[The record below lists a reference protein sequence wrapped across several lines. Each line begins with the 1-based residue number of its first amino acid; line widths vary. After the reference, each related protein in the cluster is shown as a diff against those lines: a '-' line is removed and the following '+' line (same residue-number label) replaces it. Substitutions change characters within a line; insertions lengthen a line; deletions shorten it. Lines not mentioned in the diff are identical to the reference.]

1 MFSMFYNGEMPANP
15 SYQEILKLDRMLT
28 DANIPHTLSRS
39 FDGWTVC
46 YPTERRSDDCI
57 MDAIEHSGSYG
68 KEIDKLE
75 IMGLL
80 TPEEEERDSV
90 LGYLTAEDV
99 FERIR
104 KHYNR
109 EWDEYVNGL
118 AKKTSEEDAEE
129 DDISES
135 SDNRIMTP
143 EEFAKKMKKISDNL
157 KYQNDAYYDEE
168 DAHMQMD
175 DLMSDLLRQLG
186 YGEGIDIF
194 DNTSKWHA

>member
-1 MFSMFYNGEMPANP
+1 MFAIDYSTT
-15 SYQEILKLDRMLT
+15 SDYQEILKLDRMLT
-28 DANIPHTLSRS
+28 DASIPHTIDRL
-39 FDGWTVC
+39 FDGWQVC
-46 YPTERRSDDCI
+46 YPTREEQELV
-57 MDAIEHSGSYG
+57 MDAIEHYGSYG
-68 KEIDKLE
+68 KDDDKLE

-80 TPEEEERDSV
+80 TPDEEEHDSV

-104 KHYNR
+104 KHHNG
-109 EWDEYVNGL
+109 EWDKYVNDL
-118 AKKTSEEDAEE
+118 VKKTSEED
-129 DDISES
+129 DTSES

-157 KYQNDAYYDEE
+157 KYQNDAYYNEE

-194 DNTSKWHA
+194 ENTNKWYS

>member
-1 MFSMFYNGEMPANP
+1 MFTMERCPANP

-28 DANIPHTLSRS
+28 DANIPHTLSRR
-39 FDGWTVC
+39 FDGWQVC
-46 YPTERRSDDCI
+46 YPTERRSYDCI
-57 MDAIEHSGSYG
+57 MDAVEHFGSYG
-68 KEIDKLE
+68 EEIDKLE

-80 TPEEEERDSV
+80 TPEEEESNSV

-99 FERIR
+99 FERIC
-104 KHYNR
+104 KHYNG

-194 DNTSKWHA
+194 DNTSKWYA

>member
-1 MFSMFYNGEMPANP
+1 MFGINYSTDSN
-15 SYQEILKLDRMLT
+15 YQEILKLDRMLT
-28 DANIPHTLSRS
+28 DASIPHTLDQL
-39 FDGWTVC
+39 FDGWQVC
-46 YPTERRSDDCI
+46 YPTREQPELV
-57 MDAIEHSGSYG
+57 MDAIEHYGSYG
-68 KEIDKLE
+68 KDEDKLE

-80 TPEEEERDSV
+80 TPDEEEHDSV

-104 KHYNR
+104 KHHNG
-109 EWDEYVNGL
+109 EWDEYVNSL

-129 DDISES
+129 DDISEP
-135 SDNRIMTP
+135 SDNRIMAP

-194 DNTSKWHA
+194 ENTNKWYS

>member
-1 MFSMFYNGEMPANP
+1 MFGINYSTDSNYR
-15 SYQEILKLDRMLT
+15 EILKLDRMLT
-28 DANIPHTLSRS
+28 DASIPHTLDRL
-39 FDGWTVC
+39 FDGWQVF
-46 YPTERRSDDCI
+46 YPTREEPELV
-57 MDAIEHSGSYG
+57 MDAIEHYGSYG
-68 KEIDKLE
+68 KDEDKLE

-80 TPEEEERDSV
+80 TPDEEEHDSV

-104 KHYNR
+104 KHHNG
-109 EWDEYVNGL
+109 EWDKYVNDL
-118 AKKTSEEDAEE
+118 VKKTSEEDAEE

-168 DAHMQMD
+168 DTHMQMD

-194 DNTSKWHA
+194 ENTNKWYS

>member
-1 MFSMFYNGEMPANP
+1 MFGINYSTDSN
-15 SYQEILKLDRMLT
+15 YQEILKLDRMLT
-28 DANIPHTLSRS
+28 DASIPHTLDRL
-39 FDGWTVC
+39 FDGWQVC
-46 YPTERRSDDCI
+46 YPTREQPEPV
-57 MDAIEHSGSYG
+57 MDAIEHYGSYG
-68 KEIDKLE
+68 KDEDKLE

-80 TPEEEERDSV
+80 TPDEEEHDSV

-104 KHYNR
+104 KHHNG
-109 EWDEYVNGL
+109 EWDEYVNSL
-118 AKKTSEEDAEE
+118 AKKTSEE

-143 EEFAKKMKKISDNL
+143 DEFAKKMKKISDNL

-194 DNTSKWHA
+194 DNTSKWYA

>member
-1 MFSMFYNGEMPANP
+1 MFGIDYSTNSN
-15 SYQEILKLDRMLT
+15 YQEILKLDRMLT
-28 DANIPHTLSRS
+28 DASIPHTLDRL
-39 FDGWTVC
+39 FDGWQVC
-46 YPTERRSDDCI
+46 YPTREQPELV
-57 MDAIEHSGSYG
+57 MDAIEHYGSYG
-68 KEIDKLE
+68 KDEDKLE

-80 TPEEEERDSV
+80 TPDEEEHDSV

-104 KHYNR
+104 KHHNG
-109 EWDEYVNGL
+109 EWDKYVNDL

-135 SDNRIMTP
+135 SDNRVMTP

-194 DNTSKWHA
+194 ENTNKWYS

>member
-1 MFSMFYNGEMPANP
+1 MFGINYSTDSN
-15 SYQEILKLDRMLT
+15 YQEILKLDRMLT
-28 DANIPHTLSRS
+28 DASIPHTLDRL
-39 FDGWTVC
+39 FDGWQVC
-46 YPTERRSDDCI
+46 YPTREQPELV
-57 MDAIEHSGSYG
+57 MDAIEHYGSYG
-68 KEIDKLE
+68 KDEDKLE

-80 TPEEEERDSV
+80 TPDEEEHDSV

-104 KHYNR
+104 KHHNG
-109 EWDEYVNGL
+109 EWDEYVNSL

-168 DAHMQMD
+168 DAHTQMD

>member
-1 MFSMFYNGEMPANP
+1 MFGIDYSTNSN
-15 SYQEILKLDRMLT
+15 YQEILKLDRMLT
-28 DANIPHTLSRS
+28 DASIPHTLDRL
-39 FDGWTVC
+39 FDGWQVC
-46 YPTERRSDDCI
+46 YPTREEPELV
-57 MDAIEHSGSYG
+57 MDAIEHYGSYG
-68 KEIDKLE
+68 KDEDKLE

-80 TPEEEERDSV
+80 TPDEEEHDSV

-104 KHYNR
+104 KHHNG
-109 EWDEYVNGL
+109 EWDKYVNDL
-118 AKKTSEEDAEE
+118 VKKTSEEDAEE

-168 DAHMQMD
+168 DTHMQMD

-194 DNTSKWHA
+194 ENTNKWYS

>member
-1 MFSMFYNGEMPANP
+1 MFGINYSTDSN
-15 SYQEILKLDRMLT
+15 YQEILKLDRMLT
-28 DANIPHTLSRS
+28 DASIPHTLDRL
-39 FDGWTVC
+39 FDGGQVC
-46 YPTERRSDDCI
+46 YPTREQPELV
-57 MDAIEHSGSYG
+57 MDAIEHYGSYG
-68 KEIDKLE
+68 KDEDKLE

-80 TPEEEERDSV
+80 TPDEEEHDSV

-104 KHYNR
+104 KHHNG
-109 EWDEYVNGL
+109 EWDEYVNSL

-129 DDISES
+129 DDISEP
-135 SDNRIMTP
+135 SDNRIMAP

>member
-1 MFSMFYNGEMPANP
+1 MFGINYSTDSN
-15 SYQEILKLDRMLT
+15 YQEILKLDRMLT
-28 DANIPHTLSRS
+28 DASIPHTLDRL
-39 FDGWTVC
+39 FDGWQVC
-46 YPTERRSDDCI
+46 YPTREQPELV
-57 MDAIEHSGSYG
+57 MDAIEHYGSYG
-68 KEIDKLE
+68 KDEDKLE

-80 TPEEEERDSV
+80 TPDEEEHDSV
-90 LGYLTAEDV
+90 LGYLTAENV

-104 KHYNR
+104 KHHNG
-109 EWDEYVNGL
+109 EWDEYVNDL
-118 AKKTSEEDAEE
+118 VKKTSEEDAEE

-135 SDNRIMTP
+135 SDNCIMTP

-157 KYQNDAYYDEE
+157 KYQEE

-194 DNTSKWHA
+194 DNTSKWYA

>member
-1 MFSMFYNGEMPANP
+1 MFGIGYSTNSN
-15 SYQEILKLDRMLT
+15 YQEILKLDRMLT
-28 DANIPHTLSRS
+28 DASIPHTLDRL
-39 FDGWTVC
+39 FDGWQVC
-46 YPTERRSDDCI
+46 YPTREESELV
-57 MDAIEHSGSYG
+57 MDAIEHYGSYG
-68 KEIDKLE
+68 KDEDKLE

-80 TPEEEERDSV
+80 TPDEEEYDSV

-104 KHYNR
+104 KHHNG
-109 EWDEYVNGL
+109 EWDKYVNDL
-118 AKKTSEEDAEE
+118 VKKTSEEDAEE

-194 DNTSKWHA
+194 ENTNKWYS

>member
-1 MFSMFYNGEMPANP
+1 MFGINYSTDSN
-15 SYQEILKLDRMLT
+15 YQEILKLDRMLT
-28 DANIPHTLSRS
+28 DASIPHTLDRL
-39 FDGWTVC
+39 FDGWQVC
-46 YPTERRSDDCI
+46 YPTREEPELV
-57 MDAIEHSGSYG
+57 MDAIEHYGSYG
-68 KEIDKLE
+68 KDEDKLE

-80 TPEEEERDSV
+80 TPDEEEHDSV

-104 KHYNR
+104 KHHNG
-109 EWDEYVNGL
+109 EWDKYVNDL
-118 AKKTSEEDAEE
+118 VKKTSEE

-157 KYQNDAYYDEE
+157 KCQNDAYYDEE
-168 DAHMQMD
+168 DAHSKMD
-175 DLMSDLLRQLG
+175 GIMADLLRQLG

-194 DNTSKWHA
+194 ENTNKWYS

>member
-1 MFSMFYNGEMPANP
+1 MFGINYSTDSN
-15 SYQEILKLDRMLT
+15 YQEILKLDGMLT
-28 DANIPHTLSRS
+28 DASIPHTLDRL
-39 FDGWTVC
+39 FDGWQVC
-46 YPTERRSDDCI
+46 YPTREEPELV
-57 MDAIEHSGSYG
+57 MDAIEHYGSYG
-68 KEIDKLE
+68 KDEDKLE

-80 TPEEEERDSV
+80 TPDEEEHDSV

-104 KHYNR
+104 KYHNG
-109 EWDEYVNGL
+109 EWDKYVNDL
-118 AKKTSEEDAEE
+118 VKKTSEEDAEE

-157 KYQNDAYYDEE
+157 KYQNDAYYNEE
-168 DAHMQMD
+168 DAHIQMD

-194 DNTSKWHA
+194 ENTNKWYS